1 MNGSLNDS
9 AGTSNGKPP
18 ACHTPRLTS
27 SRPIA
32 QVRVARVDLA
42 PRVHDR
48 DHRLAGV
55 VRAVE
60 AHL

>member
-1 MNGSLNDS
+1 MNGSLKER
-9 AGTSNGKPP
+9 AGTSKRKP
-18 ACHTPRLTS
+18 ARLPDAS
-27 SRPIA
+27 LDVLGAIA

-48 DHRLAGV
+48 DHGLARV